1 MIRLIAFLAILAAT
15 SGASWVMYQ
24 DSKPGG
30 VLVFIACMVVFVAAP
45 YYRLMGLTSD
55 PKRDNDTTSDG

>member
-1 MIRLIAFLAILAAT
+1 MIRLIAFLAILAVT
-15 SGASWVMYQ
+15 SAASWVMYQ

-45 YYRLMGLTSD
+45 YYRLMGLTITL
-55 PKRDNDTTSDG
+55 KQDNDTPSDG